1 MKQFNWG
8 IIGPGRI
15 AQKFADCVY
24 ALPGSNI
31 YAIASRS
38 TVDIRNL
45 TQMMHAKKGYTT
57 YEDLVQDANVDAIYI
72 ATPHRFHYENALLC
86 LTNNKPAVVEK
97 AFTVNAHEAEK
108 LTLIAKERGVFLMEA
123 MWTRFLPVYKQ
134 VQKWLESE
142 KIGDIQLMISSLG
155 FLARRDVEDRLLNPA
170 LAGGTVLDLGV
181 YAMAVT
187 QLVFQKNPLSVKA
200 LGFVGE
206 TGVEEA
212 ISVSLDYGN
221 GSLSQFACTFLA
233 SPSNHVDIFGSK
245 GKITIHPVYNSAE
258 QATLIVNGKE
268 KQVHLPHSING
279 FEYQIIEAQRCIR
292 EGRIVSPLMTLE
304 KTIDNLRILDE
315 IRNQIGVSYPFEM
328 K

>member
-15 AQKFADCVY
+15 AQKFADCVN

-38 TVDIRNL
+38 TVDIHIL

-57 YEDLVQDANVDAIYI
+57 YEDLVQDVNLDAIYI

-108 LTLIAKERGVFLMEA
+108 LTLIAKKRGVFLMEA
-123 MWTRFLPVYKQ
+123 MWTRFLPVYSQ

-155 FLARRDVEDRLLNPA
+155 FLARRDVEDRLLNPG

-233 SPSNHVDIFGSK
+233 SPSNQVEIFGSK
-245 GKITIHPVYNSAE
+245 GKINIHPVYNSAE

-268 KQVHLPHSING
+268 KQVNLPHSING
-279 FEYQIIEAQRCIR
+279 FEYQIFEAQRCIR
-292 EGRIVSPLMTLE
+292 EGRIESPLMTLE

-315 IRNQIGVSYPFEM
+315 IRNQIGVSYPFEI

>member
-45 TQMMHAKKGYTT
+45 TQMMHAEKGYTT

-72 ATPHRFHYENALLC
+72 ATPHRFHYENAMLC
-86 LTNNKPAVVEK
+86 LKSNKPALVEK

-108 LTLIAKERGVFLMEA
+108 LTLFAKERRIFLMEA
-123 MWTRFLPVYKQ
+123 MWTCFLPVYRQ
-134 VQKWLESE
+134 VQKWLDSD

-155 FLARRDVEDRLLNPA
+155 FLARRDVEDRLLNPG

-187 QLVFQKNPLSVKA
+187 RLVFQKNPLSVKA

-221 GSLSQFACTFLA
+221 GSLSQFTCTFLV
-233 SPSNHVDIFGSK
+233 SPSNQVDIFGSK
-245 GKITIHPVYNSAE
+245 GKISIHPVYNSAE
-258 QATLIVNGKE
+258 RATLMVYGRE

-292 EGRIVSPLMTLE
+292 EGKIDSPLMPLE

-315 IRNQIGVSYPFEM
+315 IRNQIGVSYPFEI